1 MPERLPSSE
10 VEAFLT
16 AIEDSLR
23 ANPSDEEVRR
33 AARAA
38 LESIPTDV
46 QQAML
51 PELKRRAAVYGSVE
65 LLVVDR

>member
-23 ANPSDEEVRR
+23 ADPSDEQVRR
-33 AARAA
+33 ATRAA

-51 PELKRRAAVYGSVE
+51 PELKLRAAVYGSVE
-65 LLVVDR
+65 FW